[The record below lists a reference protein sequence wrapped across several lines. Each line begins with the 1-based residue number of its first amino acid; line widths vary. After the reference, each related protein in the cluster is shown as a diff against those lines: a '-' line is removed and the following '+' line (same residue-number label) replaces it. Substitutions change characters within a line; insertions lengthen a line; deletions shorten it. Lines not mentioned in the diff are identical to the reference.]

1 MLTGTKEKAFSRMP
15 SLFLHCKNTT
25 TNIKEESTVLQLES
39 ERLTYRE
46 ITEQDFEIV
55 AGILRDPEVRR
66 IWEQDFSDEEVW
78 AWIARRQEGY
88 RKSGIDYLLALD
100 KATGQPVGQIGV
112 LREEINGEKVWG
124 VGYILRSDCRK
135 KGYAT
140 EGARRMA
147 AYAFEELG
155 ADKIICDIRPING
168 PSLAVARRLHMTET
182 GSFVKRVH
190 GVEVVPRFFALPPDD
205 PHQQ

>member
-66 IWEQDFSDEEVW
+66 IWEQDFSDEEV
-78 AWIARRQEGY
+78 
-88 RKSGIDYLLALD
+88 
-100 KATGQPVGQIGV
+100 
-112 LREEINGEKVWG
+112 
-124 VGYILRSDCRK
+124 
-135 KGYAT
+135 
-140 EGARRMA
+140 
-147 AYAFEELG
+147 
-155 ADKIICDIRPING
+155 
-168 PSLAVARRLHMTET
+168 
-182 GSFVKRVH
+182 
-190 GVEVVPRFFALPPDD
+190 
-205 PHQQ
+205 

>member
-1 MLTGTKEKAFSRMP
+1 MPTTCKPLILLHFFKSYNYTHTKEKVFSRMP

-88 RKSGIDYLLALD
+88 RTSGIDYLLALD
-100 KATGQPVGQIGV
+100 KATGP
-112 LREEINGEKVWG
+112 
-124 VGYILRSDCRK
+124 
-135 KGYAT
+135 
-140 EGARRMA
+140 
-147 AYAFEELG
+147 
-155 ADKIICDIRPING
+155 
-168 PSLAVARRLHMTET
+168 
-182 GSFVKRVH
+182 RVH
-190 GVEVVPRFFALPPDD
+190 SSGRCSPPLPTPHGFGIPRKCGPKATALSKCLA
-205 PHQQ
+205 

>member
-1 MLTGTKEKAFSRMP
+1 MP

-55 AGILRDPEVRR
+55 AGILRDPEVRH

-124 VGYILRSDCRK
+124 VG
-135 KGYAT
+135 
-140 EGARRMA
+140 
-147 AYAFEELG
+147 
-155 ADKIICDIRPING
+155 
-168 PSLAVARRLHMTET
+168 
-182 GSFVKRVH
+182 
-190 GVEVVPRFFALPPDD
+190 
-205 PHQQ
+205 

>member
-1 MLTGTKEKAFSRMP
+1 M
-15 SLFLHCKNTT
+15 
-25 TNIKEESTVLQLES
+25 LQLES

-88 RKSGIDYLLALD
+88 RKSGIDYLLALN

-124 VGYILRSDCRK
+124 VGYILRGNCRK

-190 GVEVVPRFFALPPDD
+190 GVEMVHRIFVLRPDD
-205 PHQQ
+205 LHQQ

>member
-1 MLTGTKEKAFSRMP
+1 MP

-46 ITEQDFEIV
+46 ITEQDF
-55 AGILRDPEVRR
+55 
-66 IWEQDFSDEEVW
+66 EVW

-124 VGYILRSDCRK
+124 VGYILRGDCRK

-190 GVEVVPRFFALPPDD
+190 GVEMVHRIFVLRPDD
-205 PHQQ
+205 LHQQ

>member
-1 MLTGTKEKAFSRMP
+1 M
-15 SLFLHCKNTT
+15 
-25 TNIKEESTVLQLES
+25 
-39 ERLTYRE
+39 
-46 ITEQDFEIV
+46 
-55 AGILRDPEVRR
+55 
-66 IWEQDFSDEEVW
+66 
-78 AWIARRQEGY
+78 
-88 RKSGIDYLLALD
+88 
-100 KATGQPVGQIGV
+100 

-168 PSLAVARRLHMTET
+168 PSLAVAQRLHMTET

-190 GVEVVPRFFALPPDD
+190 GVEMVHLLFVLRPEDLL
-205 PHQQ
+205 QK

>member
-1 MLTGTKEKAFSRMP
+1 M
-15 SLFLHCKNTT
+15 
-25 TNIKEESTVLQLES
+25 LQLES

-124 VGYILRSDCRK
+124 VGYILRSD
-135 KGYAT
+135 
-140 EGARRMA
+140 
-147 AYAFEELG
+147 
-155 ADKIICDIRPING
+155 
-168 PSLAVARRLHMTET
+168 
-182 GSFVKRVH
+182 
-190 GVEVVPRFFALPPDD
+190 
-205 PHQQ
+205 

>member
-1 MLTGTKEKAFSRMP
+1 MP

-55 AGILRDPEVRR
+55 AGILRDPEVCR

-124 VGYILRSDCRK
+124 DCRK

-147 AYAFEELG
+147 TYAFAELG
-155 ADKIICDIRPING
+155 AGKIICDIRPING
-168 PSLAVARRLHMTET
+168 PSLAVAQRLHMTET

-190 GVEVVPRFFALPPDD
+190 GVEMVHLLFVLHPEDLL
-205 PHQQ
+205 QK